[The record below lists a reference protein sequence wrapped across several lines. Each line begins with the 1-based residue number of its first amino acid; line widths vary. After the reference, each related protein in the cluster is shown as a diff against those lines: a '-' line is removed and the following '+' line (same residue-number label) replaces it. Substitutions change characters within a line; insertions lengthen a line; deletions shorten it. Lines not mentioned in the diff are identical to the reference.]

1 VLVLHGEPGVGKSEL
16 AREFARSQKD
26 QYPGG
31 RFLLDARFPAVDLA
45 KVRDTLSANSVRGC
59 FSMKCLCQVLSVV
72 LFASMV
78 SSAQTSLPN
87 GVTKVTSVEGITEYK
102 FANGLELLVFPDP
115 SKPNITVNITYLVGS
130 RYEGPGEAGMA
141 HLLEHMLFKGSPKH
155 TNIPQE
161 LTEHGARPN
170 GTTSWDRTN
179 YFETFKASDEN
190 LRWAFDLESDRMVNS
205 FVRKEDLDK
214 EFSVVRNE
222 FESGENN
229 PFSVL
234 FEHTMSTAYLWHSY
248 GRSVIGN
255 RSDIERVPIENLQAF
270 YRKYYQPDN
279 AVLTVA
285 GKVDEAHV
293 VELVNQYFGNIPK
306 PTRVLTPTYTVEP
319 PQDGE
324 RSTTVRRAGDIQ
336 AIVTMYHIPD
346 GASPGYASLQ
356 ILASVLGEES
366 SGRLYKALVDTKK
379 ASEVFSSA
387 IQLNEPGIFY
397 CAALLSKTDSLE
409 DVRKIMLDTIDG
421 VTTQPPTK
429 EEVDRARTRILKN
442 IDLNLSDSERIGL
455 FMSQYIAIGDWR
467 ILFLDRDRIE
477 KVSPEDVARVAAE
490 YLKQSNLTVGEFIPV
505 TAPVRAEIPPKTD
518 VAAAVKDYKSTTTVE
533 AGEAFDPSPANI
545 DNRSVRFTLPDGM
558 KVALLSKK
566 TRGGSVH
573 ASITLHFGDLENLKN
588 KDVAGSLAAATLIKG
603 TDKMNRQ
610 QIQDGIDQLK
620 SRLNINGGATEAS
633 VSIETVK
640 DNLTGILQLAA
651 QILEQAT
658 LPDTEIEQVRKQQ
671 ITYQEYGKS
680 EPQVQASVTMQ
691 RTLYPFPKGDVRATM
706 SPDEQI
712 EGLKAAT
719 PAEVKAFY
727 KDFYGA
733 SNGELSIVG
742 DFDTVQIKALVTDL
756 FGQWKSRAHYQRI
769 KTGFQQ
775 IAPVHQSLETP
786 DKANA
791 VFMAAERLH
800 LSDSSADY
808 PALLFGNYML
818 GGGFLNSRLAQ
829 RIRVKDG
836 LSYGIGSNL
845 SAKADEEDGRFQAF
859 AIAAPQNISK
869 VESAFKD
876 EMTKALHDGFTQKE
890 MDADRDGWLQ
900 SRQVNR
906 AEDASLCRML
916 NILDYDGR
924 TLAWDQTLED
934 KVKALTPQQVDEAM
948 KRNIDPANISI
959 IEAGDFK
966 KVAAAGGNN

>member
-1 VLVLHGEPGVGKSEL
+1 
-16 AREFARSQKD
+16 
-26 QYPGG
+26 
-31 RFLLDARFPAVDLA
+31 
-45 KVRDTLSANSVRGC
+45 
-59 FSMKCLCQVLSVV
+59 MKCLCQVLAVV
-72 LFASMV
+72 LFGGMF
-78 SSAQTSLPN
+78 SSAQTSLPS
-87 GVTKVTSVEGITEYK
+87 GVTKVTSVGGITEYK
-102 FANGLELLVFPDP
+102 LANGLELLVFPDA

-179 YFETFKASDEN
+179 YFETFQASDEN
-190 LRWAFDLESDRMVNS
+190 LRWALDLESDRMVNS
-205 FVRKEDLDK
+205 FVRKADLDK

-222 FESGENN
+222 FEAGENN

-270 YRKYYQPDN
+270 YHKYYQPDN

-306 PTRVLTPTYTVEP
+306 PARVLTPTYTVEP

-346 GASPGYASLQ
+346 GANADYASLE
-356 ILASVLGEES
+356 ILAEVLGEES

-379 ASEVFSSA
+379 ASQVFSSA
-387 IQLNEPGIFY
+387 IQLNEPGVLY
-397 CAALLSKTDSLE
+397 SGALLNKADSLE
-409 DVRKIMLDTIDG
+409 DVRKIMLATIDG
-421 VTTQPPTK
+421 VITQPPTK

-442 IDLNLSDSERIGL
+442 IDLNLRDSERIGL

-477 KVSPEDVARVAAE
+477 KVSPEDVARVAGQ
-490 YLKQSNLTVGEFIPV
+490 YLRQSNLTVGEFIPV

-518 VAAAVKDYKSTTTVE
+518 VAAAVKDYKSTTVVE
-533 AGEAFDPSPANI
+533 AGETFDPSPANI
-545 DNRSVRFTLPDGM
+545 DSRTVRFTLPDGM

-573 ASITLHFGDLENLKN
+573 AAITLHFGDVENLKN
-588 KDVAGSLAAATLIKG
+588 KDVAGSLAASTLIKG

-610 QIQDGIDQLK
+610 QIQDEIDHLK
-620 SRLNINGGATEAS
+620 SRLTINGGATQAN
-633 VSIETVK
+633 VSIETAK

-651 QILEQAT
+651 EILKQAS
-658 LPDTEIEQVRKQQ
+658 LPDAELEQVRKQK
-671 ITYQEYGKS
+671 ITGQEYGKS
-680 EPQVQASVTMQ
+680 EPQVLAFVTL
-691 RTLYPFPKGDVRATM
+691 RRVLYPFPEGDVRATM
-706 SPDEQI
+706 SPDEEI
-712 EGLKAAT
+712 EGLKAVT

-727 KDFYGA
+727 KNFYGA

-742 DFDTVQIKALVTDL
+742 DFDTAQIKTLVTDL
-756 FGQWKSRAHYQRI
+756 FGQWKSPAHYERI
-769 KTGFQQ
+769 KTGFRQ
-775 IAPVHQSLETP
+775 IAAVNQSLETP

-791 VFMAAERLH
+791 VFVAAERLH
-800 LSDSSADY
+800 LSDSSAEY

-829 RIRVKDG
+829 RIRVKEG
-836 LSYGIGSNL
+836 LSYGIGSSL
-845 SAKADEEDGRFQAF
+845 SAKTDEEDGLFQAF
-859 AIAAPQNISK
+859 AIAAPQNMVR
-869 VESAFKD
+869 VESAFHD
-876 EMTKALHDGFTQKE
+876 EMTKALQEGFTQKE
-890 MDADRDGWLQ
+890 MDADRVGWLQ

-906 AEDASLCRML
+906 AEDASLCQML
-916 NILDYDGR
+916 NTLDYDGR
-924 TLAWDQTLED
+924 TLAWTQTLEN
-934 KVKALTPQQVDEAM
+934 KVKALTPQQVDQAM
-948 KRNIDPANISI
+948 KKNIDPANISI
-959 IEAGDFK
+959 IKAGDFK
-966 KVAAAGGNN
+966 KVAAPGGDK

>member
-1 VLVLHGEPGVGKSEL
+1 
-16 AREFARSQKD
+16 
-26 QYPGG
+26 
-31 RFLLDARFPAVDLA
+31 
-45 KVRDTLSANSVRGC
+45 
-59 FSMKCLCQVLSVV
+59 MKCLCQVLSVV
-72 LFASMV
+72 LFAGMF
-78 SSAQTSLPN
+78 SSAQTTLPN

-179 YFETFKASDEN
+179 YFETFKATDEN
-190 LRWAFDLESDRMVNS
+190 LRWALDLESDRMVNS

-229 PFSVL
+229 PFRVL

-270 YRKYYQPDN
+270 YHKYYQPDN

-285 GKVDEAHV
+285 GKVDEAHL

-306 PTRVLTPTYTVEP
+306 PARVLTPTYTVEP

-324 RSTTVRRAGDIQ
+324 RSTTVRRAGEAQI
-336 AIVTMYHIPD
+336 IITMYHIPD
-346 GASPGYASLQ
+346 GANTDYAPLQ

-379 ASEVFSSA
+379 ASDASSSA
-387 IQLNEPGIFY
+387 MQLNEPGIFY
-397 CAALLSKTDSLE
+397 SDALLSKTDSL
-409 DVRKIMLDTIDG
+409 DDARKIMLDTIDG
-421 VTTQPPTK
+421 VIQQPPSK

-442 IDLNLSDSERIGL
+442 IDLNLRDSERIGL

-477 KVSPEDVARVAAE
+477 KVSPEDVARVAGK
-490 YLKQSNLTVGEFIPV
+490 YLRQSNLTVGEFIPV

-518 VAAAVKDYKSTTTVE
+518 IAAAVKDYKSTTVVE
-533 AGEAFDPSPANI
+533 AGEAFDPSPGNI
-545 DNRSVRFTLPDGM
+545 DHRTVRFTLPDGM

-573 ASITLHFGDLENLKN
+573 AAVTLHFGDLENLKN

-603 TDKMNRQ
+603 TGKMNRQ
-610 QIQDGIDQLK
+610 QIQDKIDQLK

-633 VSIETVK
+633 VSIETVR
-640 DNLTGILQLAA
+640 DNLTGILQLSAE
-651 QILEQAT
+651 ILEQAS
-658 LPDTEIEQVRKQQ
+658 LPDTELEQVRKQQ

-680 EPQVQASVTMQ
+680 EPQVQAFVTMQ

-712 EGLKAAT
+712 EALKAAT

-756 FGQWKSRAHYQRI
+756 FGQWKSPAHYERI

-791 VFMAAERLH
+791 VFVAAERLH

-829 RIRVKDG
+829 RIRVKEG

-845 SAKADEEDGRFQAF
+845 SAKADEEDGRFQAS

-869 VESAFKD
+869 VESAFRD
-876 EMTKALHDGFTQKE
+876 EMTTALRDGFTQKE

-916 NILDYDGR
+916 NSLDYDGR

-934 KVKALTPQQVDEAM
+934 KVNALTPQQVDEAL
-948 KRNIDPANISI
+948 KRNIDPGNILI

-966 KVAAAGGNN
+966 KVAAASGDK